1 MSKQGIE
8 TMNENHTPTVLLPEA
23 DDPTV
28 AEVQQDPQLQEFE
41 KELGVKIQFG
51 KEGEPMSLEEAADQL
66 NKGGQ
71 EGGVD
76 IVIAGAAHGSPD
88 VIRTAIHHVNR
99 KSDNPDH
106 HSNFVNSFFI
116 MEREGDEPL
125 FFADCAVNEA
135 PSRSQLVH
143 IAEDTA
149 ESVKQLGY
157 EPVVAFLSLSTFG
170 SADASKLMGV
180 AQTREAYKKF
190 KERNPD
196 IPAYGEIQV
205 DAALDHDV
213 FAKKAK
219 QAGIKLENGKM
230 PNVFIF
236 PDGAS
241 GNIGYKLVEQLAG
254 HVAIGPMLNGIAK
267 DWHDLSRG
275 VKKEGLMRSIY
286 YAVELYKARQQNK
299 PEQPSDEA
307 A

>member
-1 MSKQGIE
+1 MSEGS
-8 TMNENHTPTVLLPEA
+8 MPTVLLPEA

-28 AEVQQDPQLQEFE
+28 AEVMQDPQLEEFE
-41 KELGVKIQFG
+41 QEVGAKIQFG
-51 KEGEPMSLEEAADQL
+51 KEGEPMSLEDAADEL
-66 NKGGQ
+66 NKGSS

-88 VIRTAIHHVNR
+88 VIRTAIHGVNR
-99 KSDNPDH
+99 QSENPEDH
-106 HSNFVNSFFI
+106 KKFVNSFFI
-116 MEREGDEPL
+116 MERDGEEPL

-135 PSRSQLVH
+135 PDRNQLVH

-149 ESVKQLGY
+149 QSVRQLGF

-180 AQTREAYKKF
+180 QQTREAFKKF

-205 DAALDHDV
+205 DAALDHDIFV
-213 FAKKAK
+213 KKAK
-219 QAGIKLENGKM
+219 QAGIELENGKM

-241 GNIGYKLVEQLAG
+241 GNIGYKLVERLAG

-275 VKKEGLMRSIY
+275 VGKEGLMRSIF
-286 YAVELYKARQQNK
+286 YAVELYKAR
-299 PEQPSDEA
+299 EA
-307 A
+307 ARASEA

>member
-1 MSKQGIE
+1 MKMSE
-8 TMNENHTPTVLLPEA
+8 DAMPTVLLPEV

-28 AEVQQDPQLQEFE
+28 AEVKQDPLLHEFE
-41 KELGVKIQFG
+41 QEIGAHIQFG
-51 KEGEPMSLEEAADQL
+51 KEGAPMSLEEAADEL
-66 NKGGQ
+66 NKGGK

-76 IVIAGAAHGSPD
+76 IVIAGATHGSPD

-99 KSDNPDH
+99 MSDDPEH
-106 HSNFVNSFFI
+106 HKQFVNSFFI
-116 MEREGDEPL
+116 MEREGEEPL
-125 FFADCAVNEA
+125 FFADCAVNET
-135 PSRSQLVH
+135 PDRNQLVH

-149 ESVKQLGY
+149 KSVKQLGY
-157 EPVVAFLSLSTFG
+157 DPVVAFLSLSTFG

-180 AQTREAYKKF
+180 AQTKEAYKKF

-205 DAALDHDV
+205 DAALDHDIFV
-213 FAKKAK
+213 KKAK
-219 QAGIKLENGKM
+219 QAGVELANGKM

-275 VKKEGLMRSIY
+275 VKKDGLMRSIY
-286 YAVELYKARQQNK
+286 YAVELHKAR
-299 PEQPSDEA
+299 EQTKK
-307 A
+307 

>member
-1 MSKQGIE
+1 MPMSE
-8 TMNENHTPTVLLPEA
+8 DYMPTVLLPEA
-23 DDPTV
+23 DDPAV
-28 AEVQQDPQLQEFE
+28 AEVQQDPDLHKFE
-41 KELGVKIQFG
+41 EELGVKIQFG
-51 KEGEPMSLEEAADQL
+51 QEGEPMSLEDAAEAL
-66 NKGGQ
+66 NKGGK

-76 IVIAGAAHGSPD
+76 IVVAGAAHGSPD

-99 KSDNPDH
+99 KSDNPEDH
-106 HSNFVNSFFI
+106 KKFVNSFFI
-116 MEREGDEPL
+116 MERDGEEPL

-135 PSRSQLVH
+135 PDRNQLVH
-143 IAEDTA
+143 IAEDTV
-149 ESVKQLGY
+149 ESVRQLGHD
-157 EPVVAFLSLSTFG
+157 PVVAFLSLSTFG

-180 AQTREAYKKF
+180 QQTREAFKKF

-196 IPAYGEIQV
+196 VPAYGEIQV
-205 DAALDHDV
+205 DAALDHDI
-213 FAKKAK
+213 FLKKAK
-219 QAGIKLENGKM
+219 QAGIELENGQM

-286 YAVELYKARQQNK
+286 YAVQLYEARQRMQEA
-299 PEQPSDEA
+299 EQQQSA
-307 A
+307 